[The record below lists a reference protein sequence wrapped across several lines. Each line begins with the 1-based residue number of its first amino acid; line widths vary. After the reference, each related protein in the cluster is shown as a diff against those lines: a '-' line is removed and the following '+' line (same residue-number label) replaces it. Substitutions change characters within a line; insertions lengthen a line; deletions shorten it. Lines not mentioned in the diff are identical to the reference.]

1 MESKWTMEVVLETVK
16 LRTANPVYDNDEVL
30 LSIYVHIFAVTGF
43 LCRSGVNQ
51 LVLVRMFSKTGAGK
65 YVCYWLGL
73 ESCVLVLLPKV
84 VAVSLKDF
92 ELLG

>member
-1 MESKWTMEVVLETVK
+1 MEVVLETFK
-16 LRTANPVYDNDEVL
+16 LRTTNSVYDNDEVL
-30 LSIYVHIFAVTGF
+30 LWIYVLLFAVTGI
-43 LCRSGVNQ
+43 LSSNGVNQ
-51 LVLVRMFSKTGAGK
+51 LVLVRMFSKTGAVK

-84 VAVSLKDF
+84 LAVSLIDL